1 MLLGLETHPANLPA
15 EARPLLLQHCRL
27 SVVCL
32 CTLVGKESR
41 LELAMPPASARC
53 AALADADTEVLT
65 GGPDAGDL
73 AANRRCRGS
82 EMSRGPRPACDSG
95 ACIQTSDAA
104 SSACSNILQ
113 TVICYRGCA
122 ACPQVYG

>member
-1 MLLGLETHPANLPA
+1 MQKMLLGMETHPANLPD

-82 EMSRGPRPACDSG
+82 EMSRGPRPRAT
-95 ACIQTSDAA
+95 AEPAFKLAMPPALHAA
-104 SSACSNILQ
+104 IFCRL
-113 TVICYRGCA
+113 
-122 ACPQVYG
+122 